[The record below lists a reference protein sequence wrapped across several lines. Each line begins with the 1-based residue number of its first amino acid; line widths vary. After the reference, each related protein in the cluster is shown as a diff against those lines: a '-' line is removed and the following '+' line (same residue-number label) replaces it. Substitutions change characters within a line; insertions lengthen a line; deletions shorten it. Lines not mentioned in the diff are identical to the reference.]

1 MYIKSELSVPVF
13 SYVLWVAV
21 SSFVVKIFSFIYNST
36 QYLVDKIMTD
46 KKLTFMA
53 SDELEAKEALNKL
66 RKLYKDFGI
75 DEADVVV
82 ALGGDGFMLQT
93 LKSLSTKNTSVYG
106 MNKGTVGFL
115 MNTFNYDNLQ
125 ERIQIAKEEIVNP
138 LKMIATKIDGR
149 IEEELAINEVSILRS
164 GPQAAKLSISIDG
177 SEKLQELVCDGAL
190 VCTPAGST
198 AYNYSAHGP
207 ILPIGANILG
217 LTPISAYRP
226 RRWRGAL
233 LPLDARIDIEVKSAT
248 KRPVSAVADT
258 SEVKDVKHVAITIE
272 KKLKHKLLF
281 DPGHGLEER
290 LLKEQ
295 FE

>member
-1 MYIKSELSVPVF
+1 MTNK
-13 SYVLWVAV
+13 
-21 SSFVVKIFSFIYNST
+21 KI
-36 QYLVDKIMTD
+36 
-46 KKLTFMA
+46 TFMA
-53 SDELEAKEALNKL
+53 SDDLEAKEALNKL

-93 LKSLSTKNTSVYG
+93 LKSVSTKNTSVYG

-138 LKMIATKIDGR
+138 LKMTATKIDGR

-164 GPQAAKLSISIDG
+164 GAQAAKLSISIDG
-177 SEKLQELVCDGAL
+177 SEKLKELVCDGAL

-217 LTPISAYRP
+217 LTAISAYRP

-258 SEVKDVKHVAITIE
+258 SEVKGVKHVAITIE

>member
-1 MYIKSELSVPVF
+1 
-13 SYVLWVAV
+13 
-21 SSFVVKIFSFIYNST
+21 
-36 QYLVDKIMTD
+36 MTD
-46 KKLTFMA
+46 KKITFMA
-53 SDELEAKEALNKL
+53 SDDLEAKEALNKL
-66 RKLYKDFGI
+66 RKLYEDFGI

-93 LKSLSTKNTSVYG
+93 LKSVSTKKTSVYG

-149 IEEELAINEVSILRS
+149 KEEKLAINEVSILRS

-198 AYNYSAHGP
+198 AYNYSAH
-207 ILPIGANILG
+207 
-217 LTPISAYRP
+217 
-226 RRWRGAL
+226 
-233 LPLDARIDIEVKSAT
+233 
-248 KRPVSAVADT
+248 
-258 SEVKDVKHVAITIE
+258 
-272 KKLKHKLLF
+272 
-281 DPGHGLEER
+281 
-290 LLKEQ
+290 
-295 FE
+295 